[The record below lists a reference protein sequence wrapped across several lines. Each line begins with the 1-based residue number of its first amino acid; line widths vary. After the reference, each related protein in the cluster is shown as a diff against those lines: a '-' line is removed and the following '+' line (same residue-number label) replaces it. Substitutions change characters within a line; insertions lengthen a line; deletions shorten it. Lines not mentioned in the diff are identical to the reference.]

1 MRPASPIPIYLAGA
15 KVIGFFAYGPTIAAS
30 LNITLIS

>member
-1 MRPASPIPIYLAGA
+1 MPIYPAGA
-15 KVIGFFAYGPTIAAS
+15 KVIGFFAYGPTIGAS